1 MILGILALL
10 AAGLAVM
17 WVIKVTFNWVRNKIR
32 EKLAK
37 KNAKKVYMATVKKLA
52 DECDNKMTLDDLNN
66 YDFVMA
72 SVNDEDQVEDL
83 DLIKNADAHLDEE
96 VDRLLTSKREVVI
109 TN

>member
-17 WVIKVTFNWVRNKIR
+17 WAIKVTFNWVRNKIR

-37 KNAKKVYMATVKKLA
+37 KNVKKVYMATVKKLA
-52 DECDNKMTLDDLNN
+52 DECDNKMTKDELNN

-72 SVNDEDQVEDL
+72 SVNDKEQVEDL
-83 DLIKNADAHLDEE
+83 DLIKNTDAHLDEE

>member
-17 WVIKVTFNWVRNKIR
+17 WAIKVTFNWVRNKIR

-37 KNAKKVYMATVKKLA
+37 KNVKKVYMATVTKLA
-52 DECDNKMTLDDLNN
+52 DECENKMTMDDLNN

-72 SVNDEDQVEDL
+72 SVNDKDQVEDL
-83 DLIKNADAHLDEE
+83 DLIKNTDAHLDEE